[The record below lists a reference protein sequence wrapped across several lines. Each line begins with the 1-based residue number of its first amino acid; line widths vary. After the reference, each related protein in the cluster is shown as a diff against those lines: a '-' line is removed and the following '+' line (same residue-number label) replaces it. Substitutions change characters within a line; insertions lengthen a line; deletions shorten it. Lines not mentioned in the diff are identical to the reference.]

1 MLWLLLLLFIFAF
14 IFSWLITRMIRKWAI
29 SKRLLDKPNTRS
41 AHTKITPLGGGIAI
55 VTCWYII
62 ISILFLV
69 RPDLMP
75 EKLFCALLPGFLLLF
90 VGIRDDAKQVS
101 PWIRL
106 ISQVIVAGTSIFFL
120 GGLSEVDFG
129 IYSWQSPIIINLLTF
144 VTFLWF
150 INLFNFYDGLDGN
163 LGSESIA
170 ICLMSVILVP
180 SSPLLFLTACI
191 GGFLVWNWQ
200 KAKIFM
206 GDAGSTFLGFNFAV
220 FGIYFQNENK
230 ISIVLWLLICGVALF
245 DTTYTLI
252 RRIIYKEN
260 ILLPHKN
267 QIFHRLV
274 SSGFS
279 HQQVVFIQ
287 QCINVFIGIGVWYAS
302 QNKIAIIPVTIGIL
316 LLFSGYAYWAE
327 KRFPFVKQTDKK
339 SDE

>member
-1 MLWLLLLLFIFAF
+1 MLWLRFIFAF
-14 IFSWLITRMIRKWAI
+14 IFSWSITLMIRKWAI

-41 AHTKITPLGGGIAI
+41 AHTKITPLGGGIAV
-55 VTCWYII
+55 VTCWYIA
-62 ISILFLV
+62 ISILFFFYPTV
-69 RPDLMP
+69 MP
-75 EKLFCALLPGFLLLF
+75 EKLFCALLPGLLLF
-90 VGIRDDAKQVS
+90 LVGIRDDARQIS

-106 ISQVIVAGTSIFFL
+106 IIQAIVAVTSIFFL
-120 GGLSEVDFG
+120 GGLNDIDFG
-129 IYSWQSPIIINLLTF
+129 TFVWHSPFIINLLAF
-144 VTFLWF
+144 IAFLWF

-170 ICLMSVILVP
+170 ICLMSIILVP
-180 SSPLLFLTACI
+180 SNPLIFLIPCI

-220 FGIYFQNENK
+220 FGIYFQNEYK
-230 ISIVLWLLICGVALF
+230 ISILLWLLVCGVALF

-252 RRIIYKEN
+252 RRMIYKEN
-260 ILLPHKN
+260 VLLPHKN

-274 SSGFS
+274 LSGFS

-287 QCINVFIGIGVWYAS
+287 QCINIVICVAVWYAS
-302 QNKIAIIPVTIGIL
+302 RNETAIIPVVIGVL

-327 KRFPFVKQTDKK
+327 KRFPFVRQTRRDLK
-339 SDE
+339 